1 MSVFRC
7 TFKYKSLEDRQILQ
21 TCHPTP
27 PEVPDFSSFNAPG
40 GGGVTFMTSLMVEPT
55 TIIFTPLETLSSRNV
70 LPPSLTSPEGK
81 KTNKI

>member
-1 MSVFRC
+1 MSHV
-7 TFKYKSLEDRQILQ
+7 
-21 TCHPTP
+21 TP
-27 PEVPDFSSFNAPG
+27 PEVPDLSSFNAPG

-70 LPPSLTSPEGK
+70 LPPSLTSPEGE